1 LEGGSAETRF
11 LKKYFKMD
19 IRMSFFGILS
29 EFKKD
34 SEVVSGGTVFF
45 KIHNIRVLLEFDVKV
60 GKVKFDLAR
69 YN

>member
-1 LEGGSAETRF
+1 
-11 LKKYFKMD
+11 
-19 IRMSFFGILS
+19 MSFFGILS